1 MILIDVC
8 ILAVRSRSLYAVKDT
23 PRLSHFA
30 WNIFL
35 EDWPCHFPFAID
47 QCCLVTITWFYR
59 FFLGRTLLGSLM
71 QQRGVRTGTVLPCLF
86 PRCREPAC
94 SLYGVGV
101 GVCSGARLEGRLRC
115 PAHPSGG
122 GECTGVCSTLL
133 LFPTFLLFY
142 FFGISWVSRQGTS
155 KLTSFQLFIKGKSLR
170 PFQHLN
176 MLGMIYTPPTTSN
189 GVPITIQP

>member
-122 GECTGVCSTLL
+122 GEYTGVCSTLL